1 MRAGVVYAVGEN
13 FVIWVR
19 RRRDGCSRSIMRLTD
34 TIALAYRTI
43 RGNRLRTGITV
54 SIIAFGIMA
63 LVGINTAIEA
73 MKQKFT
79 ESFSAMGAN
88 GFTIHS
94 RKWFQFDRGGVK
106 SERKGLKEKK
116 SNANVPIN
124 KYQAETFV
132 ARFQY
137 PASVSLNF
145 SGSNDAVVSLGDRKT
160 NPNVRIM
167 GGDENYLEL
176 NGFGLSAGRNLN
188 TLDIR
193 TGRNVAIIGST
204 VAEHF
209 FGKNP
214 ETPLE
219 KIINVNNLPF
229 RVIGVLE
236 SKGSTL
242 GMNQDNVII
251 TSYNNV
257 RHFFNSNANASFN
270 IQVKVKDVK
279 LIDGAIDQAEGV
291 FRPIRRLDVTE
302 GDNFNIDKS
311 DTFVNLLLK
320 NLSFITLSAVVIG
333 LITLVG
339 AAVGLMNIMLVSVT
353 ERTKEIGLVKAIGG
367 RQRNVR
373 QQFLFESVLISLIGA
388 GFGVVLGVLIGN
400 VFSLVLST
408 GFVMPWSWML
418 GGIFICSLVGLAA
431 GLYPSLKASRL
442 NPIEALRYE

>member
-1 MRAGVVYAVGEN
+1 
-13 FVIWVR
+13 
-19 RRRDGCSRSIMRLTD
+19 MRLSD
-34 TIALAYRTI
+34 TISLAYRTI
-43 RGNRLRTGITV
+43 RGNPLRTGITV

-63 LVGINTAIEA
+63 LVGINTAIGA

-88 GFTIHS
+88 GFTIHNK
-94 RKWFQFDRGGVK
+94 KWFNFGRGGVK
-106 SERKGLKEKK
+106 SERKGLREKK
-116 SNANVPIN
+116 SNANVPVN
-124 KYQAETFV
+124 KYQAETFL

-137 PASVSLNF
+137 PATVSLNMN
-145 SGSNDAVVSLGDRKT
+145 GVQDAVVSTGNRKT
-160 NPNVRIM
+160 NPNVRVV
-167 GGDENYLEL
+167 GGDESYAEL
-176 NGFGLSAGRNLN
+176 NGFSLATGRNLN
-188 TLDIR
+188 TLDVR

-204 VAEHF
+204 VAERF

-219 KIINVNNLPF
+219 KIININNLPF
-229 RVIGVLE
+229 RVVGVLE

-242 GMNQDNVII
+242 GMNNDNVIL

-257 RHFFNSNANASFN
+257 RRFFNTNVNASFN
-270 IQVKVKDVK
+270 IQVKVADVK
-279 LIDGAIDQAEGV
+279 QIDGAIDQAEGI
-291 FRPIRRLDVTE
+291 FRPIRRLEVTE

-320 NLSFITLSAVVIG
+320 NLSFITGAALIIG
-333 LITLVG
+333 MITLVG

-353 ERTKEIGLVKAIGG
+353 ERTKEIGLIKAIGG

-400 VFSLVLST
+400 VFSLFLST
-408 GFVMPWSWML
+408 GFVMPWAWML

>member
-1 MRAGVVYAVGEN
+1 
-13 FVIWVR
+13 
-19 RRRDGCSRSIMRLTD
+19 MRLTD
-34 TIALAYRTI
+34 TISLSYRTI

-63 LVGINTAIEA
+63 LVGINTAIDA

-94 RKWFQFDRGGVK
+94 RKWFQFNNGRVK
-106 SERKGLKEKK
+106 SERKGLREKK
-116 SNANVPIN
+116 SNSNVPIT

-132 ARFQY
+132 ARYQY
-137 PASVSLNF
+137 PAAVSLNF
-145 SGSNDAVVSLGDRKT
+145 GGVNDAVVSLGDRKT
-160 NPNVRIM
+160 NPNVRVM
-167 GGDENYLEL
+167 GGDENYVEL
-176 NGFGLSAGRNLN
+176 NGFTLAAGRNLSM
-188 TLDIR
+188 LDVR

-204 VAEHF
+204 VAERF

-214 ETPLE
+214 ETPLD
-219 KIINVNNLPF
+219 KIIHINSLPF
-229 RVIGVLE
+229 RVIGVLD

-242 GMNQDNVII
+242 GMNQDNVILS
-251 TSYNNV
+251 SYNNV
-257 RHFFNSNANASFN
+257 RRFFNSNPNASFN

-291 FRPIRRLDVTE
+291 FRPVRRLDVTE
-302 GDNFNIDKS
+302 ADNFNIDKS

-320 NLSFITLSAVVIG
+320 NLSFITGAALLIG
-333 LITLVG
+333 MITLVG
-339 AAVGLMNIMLVSVT
+339 AAVGLTNIMLVAVT

-367 RQRNVR
+367 RNRNVR

-388 GFGVVLGVLIGN
+388 GFGVVLGVVLGN
-400 VFSLVLST
+400 VVSVLMST
-408 GFVMPWSWML
+408 GFIVPWAWIL
-418 GGIFICSLVGLAA
+418 GGIFLCSLVGLAA

>member
-1 MRAGVVYAVGEN
+1 
-13 FVIWVR
+13 
-19 RRRDGCSRSIMRLTD
+19 MRLSD
-34 TIALAYRTI
+34 TISLAYRTI
-43 RGNRLRTGITV
+43 RGNKLKTGITV
-54 SIIAFGIMA
+54 AIIAFGIMA
-63 LVGINTAIEA
+63 LVGINTAISA
-73 MKQKFT
+73 MKQKMT

-94 RKWFQFDRGGVK
+94 RKWFQFNRDGVK

-116 SNANVPIN
+116 SNANVPIS
-124 KYQAETFV
+124 KYQAETFL

-137 PASVSLNF
+137 PATVGLSFFGVQ
-145 SGSNDAVVSLGDRKT
+145 DAVVSLADRKT
-160 NPNVRIM
+160 NPNVRIL
-167 GGDENYLEL
+167 GGNENYVEL
-176 NGFGLSAGRNLN
+176 NAYSLNTGRNLSQ
-188 TLDIR
+188 LDIR
-193 TGRNVAIIGST
+193 TGRNVAIIGSSL
-204 VAEHF
+204 AERF

-214 ETPLE
+214 EAPLD
-219 KIINVNNLPF
+219 KIININNLPF

-236 SKGSTL
+236 AKGSTL

-257 RHFFNSNANASFN
+257 RRFFNNNANASFN

-320 NLSFITLSAVVIG
+320 NLSFITGAALLIG
-333 LITLVG
+333 AITLGG
-339 AAVGLMNIMLVSVT
+339 AAIGLMNIMLVAVS
-353 ERTKEIGLVKAIGG
+353 ERTKEIGVIKAIGG
-367 RQRNVR
+367 RNRNVR

-388 GFGVVLGVLIGN
+388 AFGVVFGVLGGN
-400 VFSLVLST
+400 VVSVIMST
-408 GFVMPWSWML
+408 GFIMPWGWMI
-418 GGIFICSLVGLAA
+418 GGILLCSAVGLAA
-431 GLYPSLKASRL
+431 GLYPSIKAARL